1 VSQTMSG
8 RNDAPDRLWVI
19 GLALV
24 FGTAFLGRLVPLL
37 NGGGLY
43 AMGNYDD
50 GVHYAVA
57 MGLVHGLL
65 PYRDFL
71 FLHPPGIG
79 LLLAPFASLAD
90 LIGEP
95 QAMLVARLCW
105 IALGGVNAVLCALVL
120 APLGR
125 LAAALTGLMYALF
138 FGAIYAEHTV
148 LLEPPAT
155 AMLLLALVIT
165 RAVGRGDGLGTRHY
179 VAAGLLLGLSP
190 ALKIWG
196 VLTVLVVVG
205 GIAYRR
211 GLRPGLTVLISAVA
225 SCTVICLPFFLAA
238 PGRMWTMVV
247 ADQVRRR
254 HDGLDEARRIDGML
268 GLSLWTSQP
277 RLHVGTALVTAV
289 ALAALVVCLIRPQLR
304 LLAAL
309 LITHASMLALAPVW
323 FLHYA
328 GAIAAPLVLVLGGGL
343 AIALMKVGTVRIS
356 WLPPALATLA
366 VIAVMLS
373 ALPLT
378 QLRLGRTFPARAAA
392 AAVADLPG
400 CVVTDFPMALIQMNL
415 LRRNLAR
422 GCRYEVDLSGAS
434 YHLEAGAD
442 EEQPRARNHVWQAYA
457 LDYLRS
463 GDASIIVRFSS
474 GVGFSQKTA
483 RIVRSWP
490 KIGRAGPYAIREP
503 QPSPGPVKIGS
514 ELIAHSW

>member
-1 VSQTMSG
+1 
-8 RNDAPDRLWVI
+8 
-19 GLALV
+19 
-24 FGTAFLGRLVPLL
+24 
-37 NGGGLY
+37 
-43 AMGNYDD
+43 
-50 GVHYAVA
+50 
-57 MGLVHGLL
+57 
-65 PYRDFL
+65 
-71 FLHPPGIG
+71 
-79 LLLAPFASLAD
+79 
-90 LIGEP
+90 
-95 QAMLVARLCW
+95 
-105 IALGGVNAVLCALVL
+105 
-120 APLGR
+120 
-125 LAAALTGLMYALF
+125 
-138 FGAIYAEHTV
+138 
-148 LLEPPAT
+148 
-155 AMLLLALVIT
+155 
-165 RAVGRGDGLGTRHY
+165 
-179 VAAGLLLGLSP
+179 
-190 ALKIWG
+190 
-196 VLTVLVVVG
+196 
-205 GIAYRR
+205 
-211 GLRPGLTVLISAVA
+211 
-225 SCTVICLPFFLAA
+225 
-238 PGRMWTMVV
+238 
-247 ADQVRRR
+247 
-254 HDGLDEARRIDGML
+254 
-268 GLSLWTSQP
+268 
-277 RLHVGTALVTAV
+277 
-289 ALAALVVCLIRPQLR
+289 
-304 LLAAL
+304 
-309 LITHASMLALAPVW
+309 MLALTPMW

-328 GAIAAPLVLVLGGGL
+328 GAIAAPLILVLGGGL

-378 QLRLGRTFPARAAA
+378 QLRLGRTFPARAAT

-490 KIGRAGPYAIREP
+490 EIGRVGPYAIREP